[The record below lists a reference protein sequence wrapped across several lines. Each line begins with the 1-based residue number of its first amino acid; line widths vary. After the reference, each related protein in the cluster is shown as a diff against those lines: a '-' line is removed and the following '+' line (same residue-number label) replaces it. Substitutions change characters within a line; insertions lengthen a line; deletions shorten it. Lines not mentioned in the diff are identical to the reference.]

1 MKFIILGPIT
11 QGLIGSLE
19 PTLDNRHLIIFN
31 VEDPCER
38 TSSRNLRKI
47 KPYSQLLVFDV
58 CIGFLKRDVRKMI
71 IKMRI
76 NASGLD
82 WNQ

>member
-1 MKFIILGPIT
+1 M
-11 QGLIGSLE
+11 
-19 PTLDNRHLIIFN
+19 
-31 VEDPCER
+31 
-38 TSSRNLRKI
+38 

-76 NASGLD
+76 NASGFGIST
-82 WNQ
+82 